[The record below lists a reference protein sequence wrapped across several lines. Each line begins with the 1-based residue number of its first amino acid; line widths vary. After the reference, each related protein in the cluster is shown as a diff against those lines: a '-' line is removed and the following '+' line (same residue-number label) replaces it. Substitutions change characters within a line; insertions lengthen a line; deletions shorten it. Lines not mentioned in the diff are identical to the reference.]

1 MPRVSA
7 CHTHAG
13 AQAWMAGSH
22 PRLRAELSATSLSK
36 RPSGATSATPSPA
49 DLIYVAFSDGARH
62 FGVLEPGTSR
72 YVAVLRLGYM
82 SAGKWQVGAEDR
94 VLYIPVESIQW
105 VEPHV
110 GSLP

>member
-1 MPRVSA
+1 MGMSGTIGDLLVEKA
-7 CHTHAG
+7 
-13 AQAWMAGSH
+13 
-22 PRLRAELSATSLSK
+22 K
-36 RPSGATSATPSPA
+36 RRDINNTVPA

-62 FGVLEPGTSR
+62 FGVLEPDTSR

-110 GSLP
+110 GSLS